1 MSTPRNKPKPVLRP
15 SLEKCPTGIA
25 GLDEITNGGLP
36 KGRTTLVCGSSGS
49 GKTLL
54 GMEFLVKGAME
65 YGENG
70 VFVSFE
76 ESAKE
81 LAQNVDSLGFDVP
94 SLIAKKRLAVD
105 YVRIVRSEIEETG
118 EYDLEGLF
126 IRLGYAIDSVGAK
139 RVVLDTLEAL
149 FAALTNI
156 GILRAELRRLFG
168 WLKERGVTAI
178 ITGERGDGTLTR
190 YGLEEYVSDC
200 VILLDQRISDQIATR
215 HLRIIK
221 YRGSVHGT
229 NEYPFLL
236 DEGGFTVVPV
246 TSIGLRYEVPT
257 DFVSTGIPKL
267 DAMLDNKGF
276 YRGATIL
283 VSGSSGSGKSSV
295 GAHFADAAC
304 RRGERCLYCLFEE
317 SPDQVMRNMRSI
329 GIDLKQWVEKGL
341 LHFQPMRP
349 SAYGLEMH
357 LALIQRSIEK
367 LQPKIVLFDPIS
379 SFAAAGTL
387 FETKA
392 MLARLID
399 YLKSRQITAMMTAL
413 TSADNPVEQ
422 SEVGISSLID
432 IWVLLRNLEQ
442 GGERTRTVYI
452 LKARGTDHSNKV
464 REFLLSDRGIDL
476 VDVYMGP
483 GGILTGS
490 ARTVQEMKDRA
501 DKAALERE
509 VRHKQEEI
517 DRKRDTLEARITE
530 LKAEFEIERME
541 IEDAIAQAR
550 EDTDNQLAERR
561 EAGVKKKSRPSA
573 QRKTNQKG
581 RK

>member
-1 MSTPRNKPKPVLRP
+1 
-15 SLEKCPTGIA
+15 
-25 GLDEITNGGLP
+25 
-36 KGRTTLVCGSSGS
+36 
-49 GKTLL
+49 
-54 GMEFLVKGAME
+54 
-65 YGENG
+65 
-70 VFVSFE
+70 
-76 ESAKE
+76 
-81 LAQNVDSLGFDVP
+81 
-94 SLIAKKRLAVD
+94 LAVD
-105 YVRIVRSEIEETG
+105 HVRIVRSEIEETG

-149 FAALTNI
+149 FAALTNT

-221 YRGSVHGT
+221 YRGSAHGT

-236 DEGGFTVVPV
+236 DQRGFTVVPI
-246 TSIGLRYEVPT
+246 TSVGLRYKVSE
-257 DFVSTGIPKL
+257 DFVSTGIPGL
-267 DAMLDNKGF
+267 DAMLGKKGY
-276 YRGATIL
+276 YRGGTLL
-283 VSGSSGSGKSSV
+283 VSGSAGTGKSSIA
-295 GAHFADAAC
+295 AHFADAAC

-317 SPDQVMRNMRSI
+317 SSDQAMRNMRSI
-329 GIDLKQWVEKGL
+329 GVDLKQWVEKGL
-341 LHFQPMRP
+341 LRFQPMRP
-349 SAYGLEMH
+349 SACGLEMH
-357 LALIQRSIEK
+357 LALVRHSIEEFH
-367 LQPKIVLFDPIS
+367 PGVAIFDPVS
-379 SFAAAGTL
+379 SFEATGSLLDIKT
-387 FETKA
+387 
-392 MLARLID
+392 MLVRLVD
-399 YLKSRQITAMMTAL
+399 ELKSRQITSLL
-413 TSADNPVEQ
+413 TTLTGAGGPIEQ

-432 IWVLLRNLEQ
+432 TWILLRNLEQ
-442 GGERTRTVYI
+442 GGERTRTLYI
-452 LKARGTDHSNKV
+452 LKARGMEHSNKV
-464 REFLLSDRGIDL
+464 REFVLNSNGINL

-501 DKAALERE
+501 DSAALERE
-509 VRHKQEEI
+509 VWHKQEEI

-541 IEDAIAQAR
+541 IEDAIARAR
-550 EDTDNQLAERR
+550 EDADNQLAGRR

-573 QRKTNQKG
+573 QRKTNQKE